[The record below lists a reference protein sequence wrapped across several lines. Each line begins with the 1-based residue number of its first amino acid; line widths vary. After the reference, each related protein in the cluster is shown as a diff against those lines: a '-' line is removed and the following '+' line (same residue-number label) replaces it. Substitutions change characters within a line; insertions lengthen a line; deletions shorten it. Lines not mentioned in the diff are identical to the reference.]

1 MLITLLFVLVVKLN
15 NSLLDLLVSNLSRL
29 DESEDTDSQGVFH
42 ILGVFENLLSLMPP
56 LADQIVEG
64 TALLQWLLQ
73 RIKKKEY
80 DSNKQYASEIMAILL
95 QDSRENVL
103 KLGQLDGM
111 DVMLQVLSVS
121 LNFVPSKTQP
131 FDCD

>member
-1 MLITLLFVLVVKLN
+1 
-15 NSLLDLLVSNLSRL
+15 
-29 DESEDTDSQGVFH
+29 
-42 ILGVFENLLSLMPP
+42 MPP
-56 LADQIVEG
+56 LADQIVEE

-80 DSNKQYASEIMAILL
+80 DSNKQYASEIIAILL
-95 QDSRENVL
+95 QDSRANVL

-121 LNFVPSKTQP
+121 FNFCAFKEATLRLGLRPVLNERNSNTSRQILETARK
-131 FDCD
+131 